1 VKSLPTPMMRVLR
14 PKTEL
19 VVPQSVRRLA
29 GIKAGDRLE
38 FTASQGVIT
47 IKAVA
52 TPTSRS
58 VRAELAA
65 IRGVEAGIAGGA
77 CVTLTDLL
85 RNVDQSRRTS
95 GAKAARG
102 FPPKGRKKIASSV
115 VVRRLI
121 PGLEAIATP
130 SSRLFGLGTLF
141 RGAIREGLA
150 GFGGKRS
157 ARQIPK

>member
-95 GAKAARG
+95 GAKAARRVS
-102 FPPKGRKKIASSV
+102 P
-115 VVRRLI
+115 
-121 PGLEAIATP
+121 
-130 SSRLFGLGTLF
+130 
-141 RGAIREGLA
+141 
-150 GFGGKRS
+150 
-157 ARQIPK
+157 

>member
-1 VKSLPTPMMRVLR
+1 MRVLR
-14 PKTEL
+14 SKTEL
-19 VVPQSVRRLA
+19 VVPPSVRRLA

-95 GAKAARG
+95 GAKAARRVS
-102 FPPKGRKKIASSV
+102 P
-115 VVRRLI
+115 
-121 PGLEAIATP
+121 
-130 SSRLFGLGTLF
+130 
-141 RGAIREGLA
+141 
-150 GFGGKRS
+150 
-157 ARQIPK
+157 